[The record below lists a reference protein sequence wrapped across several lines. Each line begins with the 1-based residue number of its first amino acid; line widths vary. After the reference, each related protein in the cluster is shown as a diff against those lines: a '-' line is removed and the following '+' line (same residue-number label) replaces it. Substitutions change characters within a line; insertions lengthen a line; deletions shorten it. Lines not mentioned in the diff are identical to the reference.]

1 MQDNS
6 KQDQSPS
13 WSPDAEDQRDQE
25 AVLVH
30 VISTYPTQLRLSDL
44 IRELARDSDDFREKD
59 QIERAVRDLIGTGL
73 LFRCEGLVLPTRPAL
88 RFNELTGGGES

>member
-1 MQDNS
+1 MHDNS
-6 KQDQSPS
+6 KQDR
-13 WSPDAEDQRDQE
+13 SPDAEDQRDQE

-59 QIERAVRDLIGTGL
+59 QIERAVRDLIRTGL
-73 LFRCEGLVLPTRPAL
+73 LFRCEGLVLPTRPSL
-88 RFNELTGGGES
+88 RFNELNGGNES